1 MRKFFQ
7 GFGEILSTN
16 WAIVC
21 IWRTNRT
28 LKRII
33 RRENRISLHLSRL
46 AKRRERLIIYQHNLN
61 NKYSLRPLGG
71 GYKKWLDRVA
81 SIAVIEYG
89 FSSDVLDALDD
100 GTYRIF
106 YFRGYRP
113 EHAMF
118 EIYGPPKGNN
128 EIPNRKKDTEEH
140 RGKQVPLSR
149 SNSATC

>member
-7 GFGEILSTN
+7 DLSTI

-46 AKRRERLIIYQHNLN
+46 AKRRERLIIYQHNLH
-61 NKYSLRPLGG
+61 NKYNLRPLES

-89 FSSDVLDALDD
+89 FSSDVLDTLDD

-128 EIPNRKKDTEEH
+128 NETPNRKKDTKEH